1 MAYKIIKTDAFQ
13 RDLDAAI
20 GYLVLSLEN
29 KPAAAALL
37 DEIEKTYDGLER
49 MPMMCEAC
57 RDPYLKERG
66 YRKAVIRNYIMV
78 YTVDEDTKT
87 VSIMRFFHGRQDYTN
102 LI

>member
-1 MAYKIIKTDAFQ
+1 MAYKIVRTDAFQ

-37 DEIEKTYDGLER
+37 DEIEKTYDGLGR

-57 RDPYLKERG
+57 QDPYLKERG
-66 YRKAVIRNYIMV
+66 YRKAMIRNYIMV
-78 YTVDEDTKT
+78 YTVNKDAKT
-87 VSIMRFFHGRQDYTN
+87 VHIMRLFHGRQDYAK

>member
-1 MAYKIIKTDAFQ
+1 MAYKIIRTDAFQ
-13 RDLDAAI
+13 RNLDAAI

-37 DEIEKTYDGLER
+37 EEIEKTYDGLER
-49 MPMMCEAC
+49 MSMVCEAC

-87 VSIMRFFHGRQDYTN
+87 VSIMRLFHGRQDYAKLT
-102 LI
+102 

>member
-13 RDLDAAI
+13 RDLDATI

-57 RDPYLKERG
+57 QDPYLKERG

-87 VSIMRFFHGRQDYTN
+87 VSIMRFFHGRQDYAK

>member
-29 KPAAAALL
+29 KPAAATLL
-37 DEIEKTYDGLER
+37 GEIEKTYDGLEQ
-49 MPMMCEAC
+49 MPLMYEAC
-57 RDPYLKERG
+57 QDPHLKERG

-78 YTVDEDTKT
+78 YTVDENTKT
-87 VSIMRFFHGRQDYTN
+87 VSIMRFFHGRQDYAK

>member
-1 MAYKIIKTDAFQ
+1 MAYKIIKTDSFQ
-13 RDLDAAI
+13 RDLDATI

-29 KPAAAALL
+29 KPATAALL
-37 DEIEKTYDGLER
+37 DEVEKTYDSLER
-49 MPMMCEAC
+49 MPMMCETC

-78 YTVDEDTKT
+78 YTVDEDAKT
-87 VSIMRFFHGRQDYTN
+87 VSIMRFFHGRQDYAK